1 MQGTLRTIL
10 SPPPIREPEAG
21 CEDGATKKLPAM
33 RLPRLSKANTFRQ
46 TRSASVESIPSHT
59 NVADDQAFVKGP
71 PKKAAKRKRNMVPC
85 RGPIRHSGSPTL
97 DFSLRPIENFFRTS
111 SVDSIVPTTKVATL
125 KQSSTVLKIQQAAA
139 HAASIQHFTKS
150 ITLSVDSLRDQIRA
164 TYETCEKANGLL
176 ARISMMTRVL

>member
-59 NVADDQAFVKGP
+59 NVADQAFVKGP

-125 KQSSTVLKIQQAAA
+125 KQSSTVLKIQRAAA
-139 HAASIQHFTKS
+139 HAARIQHFTKS
-150 ITLSVDSLRDQIRA
+150 ITSSVDSLRDQIRA